1 MVDPGCGAR
10 CAIRDTGAA
19 GEGSYQWTVTV
30 FDETGAA
37 AAGRTAELAE
47 ARSRADEALHACAE
61 NGGLARPAFARMATR
76 LAGLHVGA
84 FWDPDDPTLI
94 SLPGPAWLDAR

>member
-1 MVDPGCGAR
+1 MRSGILGRPGPDR
-10 CAIRDTGAA
+10 
-19 GEGSYQWTVTV
+19 YHWTVTAFGEPDPV
-30 FDETGAA
+30 AS
-37 AAGRTAELAE
+37 GRTAELAE

-61 NGGLARPAFARMATR
+61 NGGLAWLAFARMATR

-94 SLPGPAWLDAR
+94 SFPGPAWLNAG